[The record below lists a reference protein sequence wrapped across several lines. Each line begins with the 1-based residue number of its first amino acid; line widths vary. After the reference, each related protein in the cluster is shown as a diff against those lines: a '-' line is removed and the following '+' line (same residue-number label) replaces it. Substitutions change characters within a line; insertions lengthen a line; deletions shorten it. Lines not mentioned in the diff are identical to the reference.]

1 MNSRFGVFAG
11 RERRR
16 DLRQSFGG
24 AWWLLPVIGLVLF
37 LFSCPVMHAQ
47 TTAQL
52 SGTVQDS
59 TGAVIPGAQVKLV
72 NTANQDTRV
81 SMTNSAGLFAFPS
94 LVPGTYSV
102 QVSAKN
108 FNSKR
113 VTGIVLNAGDTREVP
128 AIILAVGNSV
138 QSVTV
143 QAQAQLIPTTTGAR
157 SEVLDYKDIQNVALE
172 GRDVTEMLKVLPG
185 VVESP
190 NGLNNGPSFSAITV
204 TAQTSSIGNG
214 LNISGAEY
222 RGPQTLLS
230 DGVNVIDPGDMGGS
244 IGTINPEM
252 VSEMSVLTSNFGA
265 DQEFGPIVVSTI
277 SKSGTDHYH
286 GEAYFDARNDALNAN
301 DWQSN
306 RQHLGKGGASYYY
319 PGGNFGGPVP
329 KTNNKLFFWGGYERW
344 LQNQGNANILKSYI
358 PTPEMMQ
365 GDFSSDNADNNAL
378 CPNGFSSKITGQW
391 CNDLTGTVLP
401 DGTSPTPAANG
412 GTGAVI
418 PTADVDPASKA
429 LSSFWPKANA
439 NPATTPGGYNYVQ
452 PIINHVDGWVWRAR
466 VDYNLSDNTKLYISY
481 QQEYSSSLDQGNG
494 AHIYWTPGNSVPYPG
509 GGLYQFSYTKTA
521 AGHLIHIFNSTT
533 TNELIAS
540 WGEGNLPNEPAN
552 TKGAW
557 KSTFGYPTGAG
568 YGEVFSP
575 GSNLAPAYGSKGNFT
590 FPDFSQGDDY
600 EPSGIYQV
608 RKEVP
613 AFADNFTK
621 VLGAH
626 TLKVGAFT
634 QNTSNYQGGGQ
645 QMNGSFSYGGGQP
658 NEFLGLSSVGSPNNP
673 TANFVMGSLTGYN
686 EANKSPNSDMAYQNT
701 AFYVNDNWRFN
712 NRINFEI
719 GARIEHVGHWYDRT
733 GVGMAVFYADRV
745 ASDYYAG
752 KAEPGFY
759 WHAIDSGVPLSGMPN
774 RLAFLSPRFGL
785 SWDLFGTGKTMVR
798 GGWGAYRWQ
807 DQYND
812 YAADLQTA
820 QNIRSYSLP
829 GGNEIL
835 TSEVGLINTPAAPA
849 NLRPAGVAGSPGFIP
864 GKQGTSGTY
873 TGADPTDYGIP
884 LTYTW
889 NLTIDQQ
896 LPWDS
901 MLDIAYVGSSSSQ
914 MDDNGESSNG
924 SNYQALADQNKT
936 PIGAV
941 FQPDPNTGI
950 TADNPENVK
959 QQTDGT
965 KTGNTLADY
974 HPFGLEY
981 GTNQVVMHQS
991 MFYSNYN
998 ALQASWQKRAG
1009 RFVFDFNGTWQ
1020 KQLGTAAFQINPFN
1034 ERADYGV
1041 LNVDRPFLFNSNY
1054 IYQFGDIV
1062 HGSNPFVRGAAN
1074 GWTISGIT
1082 SWQEGGSLQ
1091 QENGSPGNFS
1101 LGVSYDSSTLPAN
1114 AKANGIST
1122 GVGSLTYYGTDA
1134 GLNIMPVLTCN
1145 PRSGLGSNQLLKQ
1158 SCFAA
1163 PAVGQQGGQK
1173 FPYMPNAAY
1182 IENDLALY
1190 KTFKVHESQN
1200 VQFRISAFNWLNH
1213 PLPQFSSGNQLQLR
1227 YLLPYGT
1234 SQPVLNAAADSQ
1246 TWGTLDSKSGAP
1258 TQRII
1263 ELNVKYNF

>member
-1 MNSRFGVFAG
+1 MNSRFGVFACRG
-11 RERRR
+11 RR

-24 AWWLLPVIGLVLF
+24 AWWLLPVIGVVLF
-37 LFSCPVMHAQ
+37 LFSGPVMHAQ

-72 NTANQDTRV
+72 NTANQDTRIAT
-81 SMTNSAGLFAFPS
+81 TNSAGLFAFPS

-102 QVSAKN
+102 QVSAKG
-108 FNSKR
+108 FNSKQ
-113 VTGIVLNAGDTREVP
+113 VTGIVLNAADTREVP
-128 AIILAVGNSV
+128 AIVLAVGSSV
-138 QSVTV
+138 ESVTV

-190 NGLNNGPSFSAITV
+190 NGLSNGPSFSAITV

-252 VSEMSVLTSNFGA
+252 VQEMSVLTSNFGA

-306 RQHLGKGGASYYY
+306 RNHLGKGGASYYY

-329 KTNNKLFFWGGYERW
+329 KTHNKLFFWGGYERW
-344 LQNQGNANILKSYI
+344 LQNQGNANILRSYI
-358 PTPEMMQ
+358 PSPEMMA

-378 CPNGFSSKITGQW
+378 CPNGFSSNVTGQW
-391 CNDLTGTVLP
+391 CNDLSGTVLP
-401 DGTSPTPAANG
+401 DGTSPTPAGNG
-412 GTGAVI
+412 ATGAII
-418 PTADVDPASKA
+418 PAADIDPASKA

-439 NPATTPGGYNYVQ
+439 NPQTTPGGYNYVQ
-452 PIINHVDGWVWRAR
+452 PVINHVDGWVWRAR

-481 QQEYSSSLDQGNG
+481 QQEFSSSLDQGNG

-509 GGLYQFSYTKTA
+509 GGLFQFSYTKTA

-540 WGEGNLPNEPAN
+540 WGEGNLPNRPAN
-552 TKGAW
+552 TKGAF
-557 KSTFGYPTGAG
+557 KSTFGYPTGGG

-600 EPSGIYQV
+600 EPSGVYQV

-613 AFADNFTK
+613 SFADNFTK

-645 QMNGSFSYGGGQP
+645 QMNGSFSYGGGAP
-658 NEFLGLSSVGSPNNP
+658 NEFLGLASVGSPNNP

-774 RLAFLSPRFGL
+774 RLAFFSPRFGL
-785 SWDLFGTGKTMVR
+785 SWDLFGTGKTMIR

-820 QNIRSYSLP
+820 QSIRSYSLP

-864 GKQGTSGTY
+864 GQQGTSGTY

-896 LPWDS
+896 LPWNS
-901 MLDIAYVGSSSSQ
+901 MLDIAYVGSSTSQ

-924 SNYQALADQNKT
+924 SNYQALADQNKM

-941 FQPDPNTGI
+941 FQPDPKTGI
-950 TADNPENVK
+950 TADNPENVA

-965 KTGNTLADY
+965 KTGNTRADY

-991 MFYSNYN
+991 TFYSNYN

-1009 RFVFDFNGTWQ
+1009 SFVFDFNGTWQ
-1020 KQLGTAAFQINPFN
+1020 KQLGTAAFQINPFD

-1062 HGSNPFVRGAAN
+1062 HGFNPVVRGVAN

-1101 LGVSYDSSTLPAN
+1101 LGVSYDSTTLPAN
-1114 AKANGIST
+1114 AKANGITT

-1134 GLNIMPVLTCN
+1134 ALNIMPMLTCN
-1145 PRSGLGSNQLLKQ
+1145 PRSGLGPNQLLKQ

-1163 PAVGQQGGQK
+1163 PAVGKQGGQN

-1234 SQPVLNAAADSQ
+1234 SQPTLNAAADSS